1 MQTEPGATRA
11 DPDGSQTG
19 ATDGADERRPL
30 RRQVLFGILLLCIPI
45 AVSVVV
51 RGRLPEFSLYPH
63 ELFLLPLLASIR
75 LIWALR
81 TRRRLWPLIDLPLIG
96 LLFVFTG
103 ADDSPLDPALFL
115 VYVLVG
121 LYVERVPRRRYRW
134 TYLVAFLAG
143 VIGMYALVVAHVRL
157 DQQAKLATAR
167 EAIVNQVNL
176 VRQGLAD
183 RSVDA
188 EATHAVYEAVR
199 TEISTWAEQDI
210 ILRQNTFLFA
220 GSSGEA
226 GLPEPVRTLSPF
238 DTEYRHA
245 ESAIEERQRLLV
257 EAGTAIRVDV
267 DVETASAIR
276 ERLGTQFEE
285 LRAIISTAIDRITTA
300 VNDLTTADETRA
312 FYTAWVPRYVRAMVF
327 SDLVH
332 PLENATTQQENVR
345 AEIEAFVEAVYR
357 VDAIEQALPEDLKR
371 LLTERLAMV
380 LLVLAALSLVGAL
393 STHYEGEV
401 ARREATKTE
410 IEEREKENW
419 IALTAGLT
427 HTIGNDI
434 LAYDAYAQEAIDVLA
449 QRSDVPAVAESNV
462 RFILESNKA
471 RLAFIKFLDEFARA
485 RKAALEGDGVRPT
498 GLAPIAIGPLL
509 NDVRARVGRVEIADL
524 PRESTDPMVIAQIAR
539 FARLPLEIEFARSD
553 DEGRRITAGKRGI
566 LEFFAYELLKNALR
580 NCSGKVPLR
589 ALVAKQ
595 DGRVRI
601 TLVNDLEVREERAED
616 GTPRWR
622 LPRIAGMKPC
632 SDAELHAEVGTILEQ
647 CFEPGRGG
655 GTGLGLFL
663 IRYFAREYYR
673 GSVTAAIHDWSKRE
687 VAFVLD
693 LPDDLSR

>member
-11 DPDGSQTG
+11 EPDRQRQA
-19 ATDGADERRPL
+19 ATEDAAELRPL

-63 ELFLLPLLASIR
+63 EFFLLPLLASIR

-134 TYLVAFLAG
+134 TYLVAFLVG
-143 VIGMYALVVAHVRL
+143 IVGMYALVVAHVRL
-157 DQQAKLATAR
+157 DQAAKLDLAR
-167 EAIVNQVNL
+167 EAIGRQMDL

-183 RSVDA
+183 RSVDS

-220 GSSGEA
+220 GPSGEA
-226 GLPEPVRTLSPF
+226 GLPQPVRTLAPF
-238 DTEYRHA
+238 DVEYRRA

-257 EAGTAIRVDV
+257 EAGTAIRVDL
-267 DVETASAIR
+267 DADTASAIR

-285 LRAIISTAIDRITTA
+285 LRSIISTSIERITTA

-312 FYTAWVPRYVRAMVF
+312 FYTAWVPRYVRALVF

-332 PLENATTQQENVR
+332 PLENATTQQQNVR

-357 VDAIEQALPEDLKR
+357 ADAIEQALPEDLQR

-380 LLVLAALSLVGAL
+380 LLVLAALSLVAAL
-393 STHYEGEV
+393 SAHYEGEV

-434 LAYDAYAQEAIDVLA
+434 LAYDAYAQEAIDVLSG
-449 QRSDVPAVAESNV
+449 RKDVPPEAERNV

-485 RKAALEGDGVRPT
+485 RKAALEGDGVKPT
-498 GLAPIAIGPLL
+498 GLAAIPIEPLL
-509 NDVRARVGRVEIADL
+509 RDVRERVGSVEIADL
-524 PRESTDPMVIAQIAR
+524 PRSSNDPMVNAQIAR
-539 FARLPLEIEFARSD
+539 FAQLPLEVEFARD
-553 DEGRRITAGKRGI
+553 DADGRRFTAGKRGI
-566 LEFFAYELLKNALR
+566 LEFFVYELLKNALR
-580 NCSGKVPLR
+580 NCSGKAPLR
-589 ALVAKQ
+589 ALVAKA

-601 TLVNDLEVREERAED
+601 ALVNDLEVREEKAGD

-622 LPRIAGMKPC
+622 LPRIAGMKAC
-632 SDAELHAEVGTILEQ
+632 TDAELQQEVGTILAQ

-693 LPDDLSR
+693 LPDDLGR

>member
-1 MQTEPGATRA
+1 MQTEPSASRA
-11 DPDGSQTG
+11 DPNETEAT
-19 ATDGADERRPL
+19 ATDDASELRPL
-30 RRQVLFGILLLCIPI
+30 RRQILFGILLLCIPI

-51 RGRLPEFSLYPH
+51 RGRLPEFALYPH
-63 ELFLLPLLASIR
+63 ELFLLPLLATFR

-81 TRRRLWPLIDLPLIG
+81 TRRRLWPLVDLPLIG

-115 VYVLVG
+115 VYVLVA

-157 DQQAKLATAR
+157 DQSAKLELAR
-167 EAIVNQVNL
+167 DGIRRQMEL
-176 VRQGLAD
+176 VRQGLED

-188 EATHAVYEAVR
+188 EAAHAVYDAVR

-220 GSSGEA
+220 GTSGEP
-226 GLPEPVRTLSPF
+226 GLPQPVRTLAPF
-238 DTEYRHA
+238 DIEYRRA
-245 ESAIEERQRLLV
+245 ENAIEERQRLLI
-257 EAGTAIRVDV
+257 ETGAAIHADL
-267 DVETASAIR
+267 DAETASAIR

-285 LRAIISTAIDRITTA
+285 LRAVISTSIERITTA

-312 FYTAWVPRYVRAMVF
+312 FYTAWVPRYVRALVL
-327 SDLVH
+327 SDLAH

-357 VDAIEQALPEDLKR
+357 ADVIQQALPEDLKR

-380 LLVLAALSLVGAL
+380 LLVLAALSLVAAL
-393 STHYEGEV
+393 STHYESEV

-410 IEEREKENW
+410 LEEREKENW

-449 QRSDVPAVAESNV
+449 ARKDVAPEAVRNV

-485 RKAALEGDGVRPT
+485 RKAALDGGGVKPT
-498 GLAPIAIGPLL
+498 GLAPVPIEPLL
-509 NDVRARVGRVEIADL
+509 REVRARVGQVEIADL
-524 PRESTDPMVIAQIAR
+524 PRGSTDPMVNAQIAR
-539 FARLPLEIEFARSD
+539 FADLPLEVEFAKTDAASQRFS
-553 DEGRRITAGKRGI
+553 AGKRGI
-566 LEFFAYELLKNALR
+566 LEFFVYELLKNALR
-580 NCSGKVPLR
+580 NCSGKAPLR
-589 ALVAKQ
+589 ALVDKV
-595 DGRVRI
+595 DGRVKI
-601 TLVNDLEVREERAED
+601 AFVNDLEVREEKASD
-616 GTPRWR
+616 GSARWR
-622 LPRIAGMKPC
+622 LPRIAGMKPYA
-632 SDAELHAEVGTILEQ
+632 DAELRDEVGAILAQ

>member
-1 MQTEPGATRA
+1 MQMEPSARRA
-11 DPDGSQTG
+11 DPNGTQPT
-19 ATDGADERRPL
+19 ATDDASELRPL
-30 RRQVLFGILLLCIPI
+30 RRQILFGILLLCIPI

-51 RGRLPEFSLYPH
+51 RGRLPEFALYPH
-63 ELFLLPLLASIR
+63 ELFLLPLLASFR

-81 TRRRLWPLIDLPLIG
+81 TRRRLWPLVDLPLIG

-115 VYVLVG
+115 VYVLVA
-121 LYVERVPRRRYRW
+121 LYVERVPRRRYRS

-157 DQQAKLATAR
+157 DQSAKLDLAR
-167 EAIVNQVNL
+167 DGIKRQMDL
-176 VRQGLAD
+176 VRQGLED

-188 EATHAVYEAVR
+188 EAAHAVYEAVR

-220 GSSGEA
+220 GTSGEA
-226 GLPEPVRTLSPF
+226 GLPQPVRTLAPF
-238 DTEYRHA
+238 DIEYRRA
-245 ESAIEERQRLLV
+245 ENAIEERQRLLI
-257 EAGTAIRVDV
+257 EAGAAIHADL
-267 DVETASAIR
+267 DAETASAIR

-285 LRAIISTAIDRITTA
+285 QRAVISTSIERITTA
-300 VNDLTTADETRA
+300 VNELTTADESRA
-312 FYTAWVPRYVRAMVF
+312 FYTAWVPRYVRALVL
-327 SDLVH
+327 SDLAH

-357 VDAIEQALPEDLKR
+357 ADVIEQALPEDLQR

-380 LLVLAALSLVGAL
+380 LLVLAALSLVAAL
-393 STHYEGEV
+393 STHYENEV

-410 IEEREKENW
+410 LEEREKENW

-449 QRSDVPAVAESNV
+449 TRKDVAPEAVRNV

-485 RKAALEGDGVRPT
+485 RKAALDGDGVKPT
-498 GLAPIAIGPLL
+498 GLAPVPIEPLL
-509 NDVRARVGRVEIADL
+509 REVRARVGQVEIADL
-524 PRESTDPMVIAQIAR
+524 PRGSSDPMVNAQISR
-539 FARLPLEIEFARSD
+539 FAELGLEVEFAKADAECQRFS
-553 DEGRRITAGKRGI
+553 AGKRGI
-566 LEFFAYELLKNALR
+566 LEFFVYELLKNALR
-580 NCSGKVPLR
+580 NCSGSVPLR
-589 ALVAKQ
+589 ALVDKVE
-595 DGRVRI
+595 GRVKI
-601 TLVNDLEVREERAED
+601 AFVNDLEVREEKAAD
-616 GTPRWR
+616 GSPRWR

-632 SDAELHAEVGTILEQ
+632 NDAELRDEVGSILAQ

>member
-1 MQTEPGATRA
+1 MQTEPGAIRA
-11 DPDGSQTG
+11 DASSTQAT
-19 ATDGADERRPL
+19 ATDEANELRPL
-30 RRQVLFGILLLCIPI
+30 RRQILLGILLLCIPI

-63 ELFLLPLLASIR
+63 ELFLLPLLASFR

-134 TYLVAFLAG
+134 TYLVAFLVG
-143 VIGMYALVVAHVRL
+143 IVGMYALVVAHVRL
-157 DQQAKLATAR
+157 DQGAKLEVAR
-167 EAIVNQVNL
+167 DAIERQLEL
-176 VRQGLAD
+176 VREGLDD

-188 EATHAVYEAVR
+188 EAAHAIYEVVR

-220 GSSGEA
+220 GTSGEP
-226 GLPEPVRTLSPF
+226 GLPPPVRTLAPF
-238 DTEYRHA
+238 DREYLRA
-245 ESAIEERQRLLV
+245 EEAIEQRQRLLV
-257 EAGTAIRVDV
+257 EAGAAIRADI
-267 DVETASAIR
+267 DAETASAIR

-285 LRAIISTAIDRITTA
+285 LRSVISASIERITTA
-300 VNDLTTADETRA
+300 VDDLTTADETRA
-312 FYTAWVPRYVRAMVF
+312 FYTAWVPRYVRALVF
-327 SDLVH
+327 ADLVH
-332 PLENATTQQENVR
+332 PLENATTQQQNVR

-357 VDAIEQALPEDLKR
+357 ADLIEQSLPQDLQR

-380 LLVLAALSLVGAL
+380 LLVLAALSLVAAL

-410 IEEREKENW
+410 LEEREKENW

-449 QRSDVPAVAESNV
+449 TRPDVPPEAARNV

-485 RKAALEGDGVRPT
+485 RKAALEGDGVKPT
-498 GLAPIAIGPLL
+498 GLAPVPIEPLL
-509 NDVRARVGRVEIADL
+509 REVRARVGRIEIADL
-524 PRESTDPMVIAQIAR
+524 PRGSTDPMVNAQIAR
-539 FARLPLEIEFARSD
+539 FADLPFDVEFAQADAASHRFS
-553 DEGRRITAGKRGI
+553 AGKRGI
-566 LEFFAYELLKNALR
+566 LEFFVYELLKNALR
-580 NCSGKVPLR
+580 NCSGTTPLR
-589 ALVAKQ
+589 ALVDKA

-601 TLVNDLEVREERAED
+601 AFVNDLEVREETATD
-616 GTPRWR
+616 GSPRWR

-632 SDAELHAEVGTILEQ
+632 TDAELRAEVDSILTQ